1 MIEFARKAN
10 LRFPYPLAATH
21 LTMLA
26 FVPHKILFAKDK
38 LHFYKN
44 HATTRFAR
52 AEADGIR
59 KSFIVCDKFYITDL
73 QHQIPYSK
81 GSKGKK

>member
-1 MIEFARKAN
+1 MYFFF
-10 LRFPYPLAATH
+10 LQ
-21 LTMLA
+21 
-26 FVPHKILFAKDK
+26 
-38 LHFYKN
+38 N

-73 QHQIPYSK
+73 QHQRPNSK